1 MLRNIA
7 WHALAVGTLLLVGVP
22 SNSAVIWIHT
32 KKNSRVAKNKF
43 VLIFAAIDLISLVVA
58 LPMRLVHEIYSHVVA
73 TEYIANSFAVFV
85 VNGYLCTLMTATTDK
100 FYAVMFPFEYRLKHR
115 RILRVAVIT
124 SFGLN
129 LLMTGVVE
137 TAYVINSETAKM
149 AISMFYSVVVMLI
162 FLTTVVMFVV
172 ISARLVSNGEKLRK
186 VKVETTM
193 R

>member
-32 KKNSRVAKNKF
+32 RKDSRVAKNKF
-43 VLIFAAIDLISLVVA
+43 ALIFAAIDLISLVVA
-58 LPMRLVHEIYSHVVA
+58 LPMRLVHEVYSDVSA
-73 TEYIANSFAVFV
+73 TENLANVIAVFV

-100 FYAVMFPFEYRLKHR
+100 FYAVMFPFEYRVKHQ

-124 SFGLN
+124 SFGMN
-129 LLMTGVVE
+129 VLMTGV
-137 TAYVINSETAKM
+137 AYVVNSETGQI
-149 AISMFYSVVVMLI
+149 AINMFYSVVVMLI
-162 FLTTVVMFVV
+162 FLTTVVMFVA
-172 ISARLVSNGEKLRK
+172 ISARLVSNGKKLRK
-186 VKVETTM
+186 VKVDTTM

>member
-32 KKNSRVAKNKF
+32 RKDSRVAKNKF
-43 VLIFAAIDLISLVVA
+43 ALIFAAIDLISLVVA
-58 LPMRLVHEIYSHVVA
+58 LPMRLVHEVYSDVSA
-73 TEYIANSFAVFV
+73 TENLANVIAVFV

-100 FYAVMFPFEYRLKHR
+100 FYAVMFPFDYRLKHR

-129 LLMTGVVE
+129 VLMTGVVE
-137 TAYVINSETAKM
+137 TVYVINSKTAKM